1 VTLRL
6 RASTAA
12 WLRRLDLAVVAGA
25 FLLLAAALSP
35 QRVTDFAIFCI
46 FVLSYDLLYGHM
58 GRLSFGHMLYLGTGA
73 YAAALSAG
81 PSGGNPL
88 VALLAAA
95 AAGAVVGLLLGPIAV
110 RAAGASFAL
119 INLAFNQIGHFLAL
133 IALARWTGGEDG
145 LSVAFRPVG
154 PLDLGNK
161 RLMFAFT
168 LAALLASLWLM
179 RRLTG
184 SPFGILLG
192 GIKQNET
199 RVRFL
204 GYDVF
209 AAKLCAFVV
218 SSALAAFAGG
228 LAIVNYTYV
237 TPSFID
243 PSRNVEVVFAAL
255 IGGAGSV
262 YGAVCGGVAYMLIS
276 NFLPNHIQ
284 RWEMFLGF
292 ALLLLVFRFRTG
304 IWGFLR
310 QRLAPPRAEGA

>member
-1 VTLRL
+1 VS
-6 RASTAA
+6 RAAAA
-12 WLRRLDLAVVAGA
+12 WLRRLDLPIVAA
-25 FLLLAAALSP
+25 LFLLLAWALSLH
-35 QRVTDFAIFCI
+35 RVTDFVIFCI

-81 PSGGNPL
+81 PLGGNPL
-88 VALLAAA
+88 LALLAAT
-95 AAGAVVGLLLGPIAV
+95 AAGALVGLLLGPITV
-110 RAAGASFAL
+110 RTTGACFAL
-119 INLAFNQIGHFLAL
+119 INLAFNQVGYFLAL

-145 LSVAFRPVG
+145 LSVGFRPIG
-154 PLDLGNK
+154 PLDLGG
-161 RLMFAFT
+161 RRALFAFS
-168 LAALLASLWLM
+168 LAALLGTVWLM

-184 SPFGILLG
+184 SPFGILLRS
-192 GIKQNET
+192 IQQNET

-209 AAKLCAFVV
+209 RAKLQAFVL
-218 SSALAAFAGG
+218 STSLAALAGG

-243 PSRNVEVVFAAL
+243 PTRNVEVIFATL

-262 YGAVCGGVAYMLIS
+262 YGALCGGVAYMLIS
-276 NFLPNHIQ
+276 NFLPSYIQ

-304 IWGFLR
+304 LWGFLLR
-310 QRLAPPRAEGA
+310 WLGPRRTEGA